1 MTMEHEILVETLI
14 NPTTKK
20 IDLLAIIKEQ
30 SDKVADLTRKEKPT
44 KAAKQYQEEE
54 EQKLI
59 FLQDII
65 KRAVRTAYLD
75 LEQEEINEVYQHTDY
90 FGTMMRHFDVEVIVR
105 RKQQK

>member
-1 MTMEHEILVETLI
+1 MTMEKEILVETLKDA
-14 NPTTKK
+14 TTKK

-44 KAAKQYQEEE
+44 RAAKTYQEEE
-54 EQKLI
+54 EQKLF

-75 LEQEEINEVYQHTDY
+75 EEDVSEIFQHTDY
-90 FGTMMRHFDVEVIVR
+90 FGTMMRHFEVDVIVR

>member
-1 MTMEHEILVETLI
+1 MLEQEILVETLKDA
-14 NPTTKK
+14 TTKK

-30 SDKVADLTRKEKPT
+30 NDKVADLTRKEKPT

-65 KRAVRTAYLD
+65 KRAVRTAYSND
-75 LEQEEINEVYQHTDY
+75 DDASEVYTHTDY
-90 FGTMMRHFDVEVIVR
+90 FGTMMRYFDVEVIVR
-105 RKQQK
+105 QKQQK

>member
-1 MTMEHEILVETLI
+1 MTMEHEILVETII

-65 KRAVRTAYLD
+65 KRAVRTAYLND
-75 LEQEEINEVYQHTDY
+75 DDVGEVFTHTDY
-90 FGTMMRHFDVEVIVR
+90 FGTMMRYFDVEVIVR
-105 RKQQK
+105 QKQQK

>member
-1 MTMEHEILVETLI
+1 MEKEILVETLKDA
-14 NPTTKK
+14 TTKK

-44 KAAKQYQEEE
+44 KAAITYQQEE

-75 LEQEEINEVYQHTDY
+75 EEDVSDVFQHTDY
-90 FGTMMRHFDVEVIVR
+90 FGTMMRHFEVDVIVR

>member
-1 MTMEHEILVETLI
+1 MTMEQEILVETLKDA
-14 NPTTKK
+14 TTKK

-30 SDKVADLTRKEKPT
+30 SDKVADLTKKEKPT

-54 EQKLI
+54 EQKLF

-65 KRAVRTAYLD
+65 KRAVRTVYLND
-75 LEQEEINEVYQHTDY
+75 DDASEVYQQTDY

-105 RKQQK
+105 RKAQK

>member
-1 MTMEHEILVETLI
+1 MTMEHEILVETLKDA
-14 NPTTKK
+14 TTKK

-54 EQKLI
+54 EQKLF

-75 LEQEEINEVYQHTDY
+75 EEDASDIWQHTDY
-90 FGTMMRHFDVEVIVR
+90 FGTMMRYFDVEVIVR
-105 RKQQK
+105 QKQQK